1 LRRTRVFSGAI
12 LGLLLWVPAAEWARA
27 ESLDEASA
35 RYKVYAVEQ
44 IEQSLAG
51 AVSLRKNIDV
61 HDLLGAQNAWL
72 GARGG
77 WERSEVFTD
86 EFFPKL
92 AAAIDAWPNATAGF
106 HAIEAKIFGA
116 HQVDVA
122 PLVDALVDNLKQVDA
137 GLRTTQLSP
146 QGLLNGSVKLAYE
159 VGENKGNGGE
169 SQFSG
174 TSLDDVR
181 YNIVGIKTVYINI
194 FQPTLEQKNAKAAT
208 LIEAD
213 IEALQK
219 LAKAP
224 NIKDVDEAKLRA
236 LSEELAVTLR
246 SAAPDL
252 GLETPRLDD

>member
-1 LRRTRVFSGAI
+1 M
-12 LGLLLWVPAAEWARA
+12 PAPERARA
-27 ESLDEASA
+27 DSLDEASA
-35 RYKVYAVEQ
+35 RYKTYATGQ
-44 IEQSLAG
+44 IQQSLAG
-51 AVSLRKNIDV
+51 AISLRNNIAV

-72 GARGG
+72 SARGG
-77 WERSEVFTD
+77 WERSEVFAD

-92 AAAIDAWPNATAGF
+92 AAAIDAWPNATTGF

-122 PLVDALVDNLKQVDA
+122 PLADALVDNLKQVDE
-137 GLRTTQLSP
+137 GLRSTPLSP

-159 VGENKGNGGE
+159 VGDNKGNGGE

-181 YNIVGIKTVYINI
+181 YNIVGIKTVYINV

-208 LIEAD
+208 VVEAD

-219 LAKAP
+219 LAKASS
-224 NIKDVDEAKLRA
+224 IKEIDEAKLRA

-246 SAAPDL
+246 TAAPDL
-252 GLETPRLDD
+252 GLEKPRLDD